1 LADNKKI
8 MSATFNS
15 TVDVIFQE
23 LKLRFPDYAHAVFPQ
38 IEMALKA
45 AIGAALTAPTMTS
58 KDVLNSAHNYVCFRK
73 CSTEEQKTFVG
84 AVEFIFQ
91 IAHLLSLSKRYENT
105 ALQWMTTQELVA
117 QYPSFENLSTVELA
131 LLLKFRNAIKVV
143 LTVFPAYRNK
153 ATILRFAGK
162 LEGVNKTYIT
172 GTGQSAEVDR
182 RVAIYEKEG
191 GVVAARRLEARKR
204 KVNTSNETSANPRKR
219 GREANLDSA
228 LINLLLPSA
237 TPDDFPIHAALGQ
250 QPGGTP
256 AAAPAIPQ
264 YFYAPVTPD
273 GGPDR
278 GYFVAQYAPAPAL
291 PQWYGNW
298 LPQSTP
304 PTSLAHNEDSTKRAG
319 LEDNSFQFDPAVFDH
334 AQ

>member
-1 LADNKKI
+1 
-8 MSATFNS
+8 
-15 TVDVIFQE
+15 
-23 LKLRFPDYAHAVFPQ
+23 
-38 IEMALKA
+38 MALKA
-45 AIGAALTAPTMTS
+45 AIGAALTTPTMTS
-58 KDVLNSAHNYVCFRK
+58 KDVLKSAHNYVCFRK

-91 IAHLLSLSKRYENT
+91 IANLLCLSKRYENT
-105 ALQWMTTQELVA
+105 VLQWVTTQELVA

-131 LLLKFRNAIKVV
+131 LLLKFRNAIEVV

-162 LEGVNKTYIT
+162 LEGVNKAYIT

-191 GVVAARRLEARKR
+191 GVVAERRLEARKR
-204 KVNTSNETSANPRKR
+204 KVKTSNEASANPRKR

-228 LINLLLPSA
+228 LVDLILPSA

-256 AAAPAIPQ
+256 AAAAAVPQ
-264 YFYAPVTPD
+264 YFYAPVPRT
-273 GGPDR
+273 
-278 GYFVAQYAPAPAL
+278 
-291 PQWYGNW
+291 
-298 LPQSTP
+298 
-304 PTSLAHNEDSTKRAG
+304 AG
-319 LEDNSFQFDPAVFDH
+319 LTVVTLLPSTRPPRRFHSGTGIGCLSPPRPPVSHTTKTRAHRPISRTTAFSLTQLYSTIHSEKVWQEGCNR
-334 AQ
+334 